1 MSKIV
6 LKSDGV
12 AYYEK
17 MSKSNCKVE
26 ILQGNW
32 QEIIKENEKCPFELE
47 KGELIRCFIIP
58 DGENS
63 HL

>member
-1 MSKIV
+1 M
-6 LKSDGV
+6 
-12 AYYEK
+12 
-17 MSKSNCKVE
+17 
-26 ILQGNW
+26 

-63 HL
+63 CL